1 MVNSNG
7 PRKRAWDIFVAILAL
22 GIGIFIPLYVV
33 FPFSSG
39 LLIFV
44 AVVVALVFCIDAG
57 LEIAAARRDAGV
69 LSGVDVA
76 AHEAVHLR
84 APTAVVAA
92 VIAAFPA
99 LVLAS
104 AGVLPG
110 GGFGLL
116 LALPMFKLGK
126 LNRTMRRVGGA
137 ALNPAVV
144 RLGLLVF
151 WILMAG
157 HIIACGW
164 ILVSGNPAGL
174 GSLELY
180 ITAYYW
186 TMTTLTTIG
195 YGDITPSGQAQM
207 LFVIPIQLFG
217 AAMYGLIIGSIAGLL
232 ANIDVAKRRY
242 REKMEQINAFLK
254 YRSIPDSLKRKINS
268 YYAYLWETR
277 KGYEET
283 EFLHDLPAALKESV
297 ALHLNKEI
305 IERVPL
311 FEQANENL
319 IRDIILALQPVVF
332 TPNDYIVRA
341 GEIGRDMYFISK
353 GSVAVLSADES
364 VTYATLTAGQF
375 FGEISLLLS
384 MPRTATI
391 RALEFCDLYQLN
403 KDQFDHV
410 LDHYPEFKD
419 SIQELAEERR
429 NQVEAIQQQENSP

>member
-1 MVNSNG
+1 MLHSNT
-7 PRKRAWDIFVAILAL
+7 RWKRAWDISVAVLAL
-22 GIGIFIPLYVV
+22 GIGIFIPLYAV
-33 FPFSSG
+33 FPFASG
-39 LLIFV
+39 PLIV
-44 AVVVALVFCIDAG
+44 LSAVVALVFFLDAG
-57 LEIAAARRDAGV
+57 FEIALARRGADAPGAA
-69 LSGVDVA
+69 DVA

-92 VIAAFPA
+92 VIAAFPS
-99 LVLAS
+99 LVLA
-104 AGVLPG
+104 ATGVLPG
-110 GGFGLL
+110 GAFRLL

-126 LNRTMRRVGGA
+126 LNRTMRRVGEA
-137 ALNPAVV
+137 VMNPAVV
-144 RLGLLVF
+144 RLVLLVF

-174 GSLELY
+174 GASELY

-242 REKMEQINAFLK
+242 REKMEQINAFLR
-254 YRSIPDSLKRKINS
+254 YRNIPDNLKRKINS

-319 IRDIILALQPVVF
+319 IRDIILAMEPVVF

-353 GSVAVLSADES
+353 GSVAVLSADET

-384 MPRTATI
+384 TPRTATI

-410 LDHYPEFKD
+410 LEHYPEFRG

-429 NQVEAIQQQENSP
+429 NRVEALQKQENSP